1 MEDTDKRPRSERFG
15 RFVLQFSLGAR
26 SRRVDLPAP
35 AVAAIGALAVA
46 AALLAPCAAAYLA
59 FRDDMLG
66 DLGDRQAQMRYAYED
81 RLAALRLRLDQAT
94 SRQFADQ
101 DDVESKVQALVLRQ
115 AKLETRAA
123 VVAQLVEGVAAK
135 ETLASAAPARARG
148 QSSVAASAP
157 PPSTPPSYM
166 PSSARAYAAPT
177 HEEPP
182 AAFAAFDKP
191 QPAGME
197 LRLGHEDDLTRGAPP
212 APARRASA
220 ESSAAAD
227 PAAPLTDRLDTLSVA
242 MDRVEREQ
250 TTRVARLVEPMRVAA
265 RRLRGAF
272 DAAGLPAERYIPK
285 SHAGAVGGPY
295 VPSARTSSDLLFE
308 RELGAAQDAAATL
321 DGLRRALPSVPLRKP
336 LAGALEPTSGFGY
349 RTDPFFGRPAL
360 HTGLDLRDDYGAS
373 VRATAA
379 GVVSFAGASGGYGQ
393 MVEVD
398 HGAGLVTRYAHLSA
412 IQAAVGQE
420 VDAGATLGRVGTTG
434 RSTGPHLHYE
444 VRIDGEPV
452 DPTRF
457 LRAGAALAEAR

>member
-1 MEDTDKRPRSERFG
+1 MNTTDQRPRPEQLG
-15 RFVLQFSLGAR
+15 RFVLQFSFGAR
-26 SRRVDLPAP
+26 SRRVELSTPAL
-35 AVAAIGALAVA
+35 AAIGVVA
-46 AALLAPCAAAYLA
+46 TVVTLLAPCAAAYLA

-66 DLGDRQAQMRYAYED
+66 DLGDRQAQLRYAYED

-101 DDVESKVQALVLRQ
+101 DDVEGKVRALVLRQ

-123 VVAQLVEGVAAK
+123 VVAQLVEGVTAK

-148 QSSVAASAP
+148 QSSVAAS
-157 PPSTPPSYM
+157 T
-166 PSSARAYAAPT
+166 PSSAARAYAAPT
-177 HEEPP
+177 RDEPP

-197 LRLGHEDDLTRGAPP
+197 LRLGHEDDSARGAPP

-220 ESSAAAD
+220 EAAD
-227 PAAPLTDRLDTLSVA
+227 AGAPLQERLDSLSIA

-272 DAAGLPAERYIPK
+272 DAAGLPSERYIPK
-285 SHAGAVGGPY
+285 SRAGAVGGPY
-295 VPSARTSSDLLFE
+295 VPSDRTSSDLLFE
-308 RELGAAQDAAATL
+308 RELVAAQDAAATL

-336 LAGALEPTSGFGY
+336 LAGALDPTSGFGY

-379 GVVSFAGASGGYGQ
+379 GVVSFAGSSGGYGQ

-398 HGAGLVTRYAHLSA
+398 HGSGLVTRYAHLSA

-420 VDAGATLGRVGTTG
+420 VEAGATLGRVGTTG